1 MKFDIHSYTDYDVFY
16 KTCKVCVI
24 GRTDKGKIIVQF
36 EDIYCVVDPAE
47 LEMVPVFENKLATI
61 CTKGSYIDCIIIN
74 VINRKFVNYF
84 NSKGEAACTEF
95 NSIVPMLSYH
105 ERFFIQALNEHNL
118 YWDGNKLFHYI
129 YNKKDVHY
137 IGIFEPNI
145 MYYPDIKDIINLFD
159 IYYVQS
165 QISFVEVK

>member
-24 GRTDKGKIIVQF
+24 GRTNDEKIIVQF

-47 LEMVPVFENKLATI
+47 LEMVPVFEKKLATI
-61 CTKGSYIDCIIIN
+61 RTKGSYIDCIIIN

-105 ERFFIQALNEHNL
+105 ERFLCRI
-118 YWDGNKLFHYI
+118 
-129 YNKKDVHY
+129 
-137 IGIFEPNI
+137 
-145 MYYPDIKDIINLFD
+145 
-159 IYYVQS
+159 
-165 QISFVEVK
+165 